1 MVNVFLKIELRLFV
15 ITSTPSFHQ
24 PVYDSNLNF
33 GKSKFLITT
42 KPEED
47 QIIKKFSFLLTE
59 KEFQHSHNNN
69 KTRKSFSW
77 DAELGF
83 LLCKSIQNPFSQTK
97 QSMYDAYLY
106 GEYLNNRKANNF
118 LSWKLSGQ
126 ITHFE
131 CIVIVPFS
139 IARFSTWINENI
151 IPVFKHFFFI
161 YMLNSITKH
170 SWKL

>member
-1 MVNVFLKIELRLFV
+1 M
-15 ITSTPSFHQ
+15 
-24 PVYDSNLNF
+24 
-33 GKSKFLITT
+33 KS
-42 KPEED
+42 
-47 QIIKKFSFLLTE
+47 
-59 KEFQHSHNNN
+59 HNNNN

-83 LLCKSIQNPFSQTK
+83 LLCESIQNIFSQTK
-97 QSMYDAYLY
+97 QSIYDAYLY

-118 LSWKLSGQ
+118 LSWKLCGQ

-151 IPVFKHFFFI
+151 IPVFKHFFFH
-161 YMLNSITKH
+161 MLNSITKH
-170 SWKL
+170 SWKLWKKSFQNKSRDFYVTFCLKRVR

>member
-59 KEFQHSHNNN
+59 KENQHSL
-69 KTRKSFSW
+69 T
-77 DAELGF
+77 
-83 LLCKSIQNPFSQTK
+83 
-97 QSMYDAYLY
+97 
-106 GEYLNNRKANNF
+106 
-118 LSWKLSGQ
+118 
-126 ITHFE
+126 
-131 CIVIVPFS
+131 
-139 IARFSTWINENI
+139 
-151 IPVFKHFFFI
+151 
-161 YMLNSITKH
+161 
-170 SWKL
+170 

>member
-1 MVNVFLKIELRLFV
+1 ME
-15 ITSTPSFHQ
+15 
-24 PVYDSNLNF
+24 
-33 GKSKFLITT
+33 
-42 KPEED
+42 
-47 QIIKKFSFLLTE
+47 
-59 KEFQHSHNNN
+59 SHNNN

-106 GEYLNNRKANNF
+106 DEYLNNRKANNF

-139 IARFSTWINENI
+139 IARFSTWINVNI
-151 IPVFKHFFFI
+151 IPVFKHFFSYVEQHNKTFLKI
-161 YMLNSITKH
+161 VEKKFSKQMVGLLCNILS
-170 SWKL
+170 